1 MATETVEEKKPA
13 MKQTTIVEPPKKTA
27 VQTKPPSTVVYRLI
41 KQNDRT
47 QRTDTPLY
55 PPYKRFPNVD
65 IIVWEGATREIRW
78 LPGEQSIFVD
88 EQEKGGRKIPDNIL
102 NNPNNRFEIND
113 GEIRVRPH
121 EKTKIYFLDICNRNA
136 DSLHRTGTIEP
147 LFRKYTEKQRI
158 EDLGLKQ
165 AKQKEAMNKSFE
177 ASQDLVYFHA
187 LHLNI
192 PLFDAV
198 TGASREIDAL
208 ITDYRQMAMDFPVEF
223 LKVFDD
229 ENLMAKFNK

>member
-13 MKQTTIVEPPKKTA
+13 IKQTSIVEPPQKS
-27 VQTKPPSTVVYRLI
+27 VVNFKPPSTVVYRLI

-55 PPYKRFPNVD
+55 PPYKRFPNTD

-102 NNPNNRFEIND
+102 HNPNNRFEIID

-121 EKTKIYFLDICNRNA
+121 EKTKQYFLDICNRNA
-136 DSLHRTGTIEP
+136 DSTHRTGTIEP

-158 EDLGLKQ
+158 EDLGGKTSQ
-165 AKQKEAMNKSFE
+165 AERGYEQ
-177 ASQDLVYFHA
+177 
-187 LHLNI
+187 
-192 PLFDAV
+192 
-198 TGASREIDAL
+198 
-208 ITDYRQMAMDFPVEF
+208 
-223 LKVFDD
+223 VF
-229 ENLMAKFNK
+229 

>member
-1 MATETVEEKKPA
+1 MAEVAFEEKKA
-13 MKQTTIVEPPKKTA
+13 SDKKIQIVEPPKKPA
-27 VQTKPPSTVVYRLI
+27 VQFKPPSNVVYRLL
-41 KQNDRT
+41 KTNDRT

-55 PPYKRFPNVD
+55 PPYKRFPNTD
-65 IIVWEGATREIRW
+65 IIVWEDATREIRW

-113 GEIRVRPH
+113 GEIRVRTH

-136 DSLHRTGTIEP
+136 DSQHRTGTIQP
-147 LFRKYTEKQRI
+147 LFKKYTEKQRI
-158 EDLGLKQ
+158 EDLGIKQ
-165 AKQKEAMNKSFE
+165 SKQKEAMNKSFDATPE
-177 ASQDLVYFHA
+177 LVYFHA
-187 LHLNI
+187 IHLNI
-192 PLFDAV
+192 PLMDAV

-229 ENLMAKFNK
+229 ENITAKFNK